1 MGAEQQEATRRAVVT
16 TPTDLEIVSER
27 VFDAPR
33 ERVFAAWT
41 DAELIPKWWGLRSTE
56 TVVDELDL
64 RVGGAWRF
72 VERMEDGTEVGFRGS
87 YREVVPPERLVYSFE
102 WEGMPGHVSVDILT
116 FEDLDGRTKLTA
128 RTLFHTVEDRDGMIE
143 SGMEK
148 GMNETFDQLDE
159 LLAKGEA

>member
-1 MGAEQQEATRRAVVT
+1 MAAEQQEATRKAVVT
-16 TPTDLEIVSER
+16 TPTDLEILSER
-27 VFDAPR
+27 IFDAPR

-56 TVVDELDL
+56 TIVDQLDL

-72 VERMEDGTEVGFRGS
+72 VERMEDGTEIGFRGS

-159 LLAKGEA
+159 LLGRGEA

>member
-1 MGAEQQEATRRAVVT
+1 MATDQQEAARRAVVT
-16 TPTDLEIVSER
+16 TPSDLEIRSER

-41 DAELIPKWWGLRSTE
+41 DAEVIPQWWGLRSTT

-72 VERMEDGTEVGFRGS
+72 VERMEDGSEVGFRGS
-87 YREVVPPERLVYSFE
+87 YREVEPPERLAYSFE

-116 FEDLDGRTKLTA
+116 FEDLDGRTRLTA
-128 RTLFHTVEDRDGMIE
+128 RTLFHTIEDRDGMIE
-143 SGMEK
+143 AGMEK

-159 LLAKGEA
+159 LLAKDAA

>member
-1 MGAEQQEATRRAVVT
+1 MATDQQEAARKAVVT
-16 TPTDLEIVSER
+16 TPSDLEIRSER

-41 DAELIPKWWGLRSTE
+41 DAELIPQWWGLRSTT

-72 VERMEDGTEVGFRGS
+72 VERMEDGSEVGFHGS
-87 YREVVPPERLVYSFE
+87 YREVEPPERLAYSFE

-116 FEDLDGRTKLTA
+116 FEDLDGHTRLTA
-128 RTLFHTVEDRDGMIE
+128 RTLFHTIEDRDGMIE
-143 SGMEK
+143 AGMEK

-159 LLAKGEA
+159 LLSKDAA